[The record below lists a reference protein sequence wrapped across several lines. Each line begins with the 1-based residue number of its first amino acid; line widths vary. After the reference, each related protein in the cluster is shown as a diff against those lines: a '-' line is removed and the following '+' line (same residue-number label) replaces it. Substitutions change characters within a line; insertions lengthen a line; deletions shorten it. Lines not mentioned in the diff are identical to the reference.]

1 VILDTN
7 ALSAFADEDPA
18 ILTILAQAEQ
28 VAVPVVVL
36 GEYRYGIAQSRNKA
50 GYSTWLDN
58 LLPDCM
64 ALDINE
70 KTTLYYADIHLELR
84 RAGRPI
90 PTNDIWV
97 AALSRQHRLS
107 ILSRDRH
114 FDFVSGTQR
123 LEW

>member
-1 VILDTN
+1 MILDTN